1 MSAVSNSVMPRS
13 IALWITLREVS
24 RSVRW
29 PKLLQPR
36 PTAETRRPEPPRL
49 RICMGWILLR
59 NDARDLAAFWRVRP
73 QAARRSAPWRPCR
86 SGRFRQRLFLDRFRR
101 HRRRGAQGGRG
112 HAPDRFFRL
121 ARNRLAIG
129 APIVGDR
136 LAPAHGDVNLSLIHI
151 SEPTRRTPIS

>member
-49 RICMGWILLR
+49 RICMDRSWGDEAKDEDR
-59 NDARDLAAFWRVRP
+59 HCDPRASQP
-73 QAARRSAPWRPCR
+73 Q
-86 SGRFRQRLFLDRFRR
+86 
-101 HRRRGAQGGRG
+101 GA
-112 HAPDRFFRL
+112 D
-121 ARNRLAIG
+121 
-129 APIVGDR
+129 
-136 LAPAHGDVNLSLIHI
+136 AHGAYASQAGPGSGWTGAVV
-151 SEPTRRTPIS
+151 RAA